1 MRVKGDYNGM
11 LWNACIY
18 FFIKLQVIINGMCF
32 QYILCLHKIID
43 AFHTMK
49 KLRSTFFIFKHFAM
63 LRKEGLP
70 TIKNCVGYHFKT
82 PFAVTNCFLI
92 KTWSPFSKWK
102 WFLENQLI
110 VKTDNDILTSLI
122 YLTKKWNFILWLQ
135 SIITK
140 LSIFLEVPNIE
151 SMYWINIYLLTNAL

>member
-1 MRVKGDYNGM
+1 MECYEMHVY
-11 LWNACIY
+11 I

-92 KTWSPFSKWK
+92 KHDHLFQNKNG
-102 WFLENQLI
+102 F
-110 VKTDNDILTSLI
+110 
-122 YLTKKWNFILWLQ
+122 
-135 SIITK
+135 
-140 LSIFLEVPNIE
+140 
-151 SMYWINIYLLTNAL
+151 